1 MNQFDHA
8 INFIF
13 SVEGY
18 VSNSKYDAG
27 GYTKFGIAQKAH
39 PNVDVK
45 NLTLDGAKAIYRRQ
59 YWDACRCDDL
69 NPTLALYLMD
79 FAVNSGVKTAV
90 KGLQKCLN
98 LQVSGKADAPLV
110 VDGKI
115 GDKTIAAAN
124 GVPDRLLV
132 AAFHAY
138 RVSFYFGLVKKNST
152 QNKFLRGWMNRLAKL
167 QMYVN
172 GIPTQKFGLFV

>member
-1 MNQFDHA
+1 MSKFDHA

-13 SVEGY
+13 AVEGY

-27 GYTKFGIAQKAH
+27 GYTKYGIAQKAH
-39 PNVDVK
+39 QNVDVK

-59 YWDACRCDDL
+59 YWDACRCDEFDE
-69 NPTLALYLMD
+69 NVGLYVMD

-90 KGLQKCLN
+90 KALQKCVNKL
-98 LQVSGKADAPLV
+98 LAEATELV
-110 VDGKI
+110 VDGQV
-115 GDKTIAAAN
+115 GPKTIESVKKADARA
-124 GVPDRLLV
+124 LV
-132 AAFHAY
+132 AALHAY
-138 RVSFYFGLVKKNST
+138 RTAFYFSLAKKSPS
-152 QNKFLRGWMNRLAKL
+152 QNVFIRGWMNRLAKL

>member
-1 MNQFDHA
+1 MSKFDHA
-8 INFIF
+8 IDFIF
-13 SVEGY
+13 AVEGY

-27 GYTKFGIAQKAH
+27 GYTKYGIAQKAH

-45 NLTLDGAKAIYRRQ
+45 NLTIDGAKAIYKRQ
-59 YWDACRCDDL
+59 YWDACRCDEFDE
-69 NPTLALYLMD
+69 NVGLYVMD
-79 FAVNSGVKTAV
+79 FAVNSGVQTAV
-90 KGLQKCLN
+90 KALQKCLN
-98 LQVSGKADAPLV
+98 LQASGKADAPLV